1 MSSSV
6 DLNQIICFNFYRG
19 WREVSSIYKEILG
32 GDISPQNVY
41 ILELCELENRI
52 TMNQLSIGM
61 QLEKSAVSTLV
72 ARMEKKFLL
81 KRTHGT
87 EDRRTVFVKL
97 TEAGSELREKIRSK
111 SDVLVGSIGHGISAE
126 DIQKLQE
133 IVSKIT
139 KNRKA
144 L

>member
-1 MSSSV
+1 
-6 DLNQIICFNFYRG
+6 
-19 WREVSSIYKEILG
+19 
-32 GDISPQNVY
+32 
-41 ILELCELENRI
+41 
-52 TMNQLSIGM
+52 MNQLSIGM

-87 EDRRTVFVKL
+87 EDRRTVFVQL

-111 SDVLVGSIGHGISAE
+111 SDMLVGSIGHGISAE